1 MDPIYSWIIP
11 LSGTHSNHMFRFH
24 QIAVILHQT
33 FELNISWFN
42 PHHSMS
48 NLEFSKG
55 FMNCPC
61 NLPGFSRFCLGLH
74 GFSHGF
80 PRFFPRVSPSAL
92 RGNHGEILSAR
103 RTPAP
108 KTRVSGFGS
117 LEAAWLKRPGF
128 WWILDGKMSTIPFNS
143 GTWHG
148 NCGIWHIYFS
158 HVNYPKNGWWFWW
171 DCDDSH
177 WNHGAKSHQL

>member
-80 PRFFPRVSPSAL
+80 PRFFPWVSPSAL

-128 WWILDGKMSTIPFNS
+128 
-143 GTWHG
+143 
-148 NCGIWHIYFS
+148 
-158 HVNYPKNGWWFWW
+158 
-171 DCDDSH
+171 
-177 WNHGAKSHQL
+177 

>member
-33 FELNISWFN
+33 SEVNISWFN

-61 NLPGFSRFCLGLH
+61 NLPGFSRFFLGLH

-80 PRFFPRVSPSAL
+80 PRFFHGFLPGLRETTATFFGQANPRAENESFWVRL
-92 RGNHGEILSAR
+92 
-103 RTPAP
+103 
-108 KTRVSGFGS
+108 FGGC
-117 LEAAWLKRPGF
+117 LAEEAGHVGF
-128 WWILDGKMSTIPFNS
+128 WWILDGKMTTIPFNS

-148 NCGIWHIYFS
+148 NCGI
-158 HVNYPKNGWWFWW
+158 
-171 DCDDSH
+171 
-177 WNHGAKSHQL
+177 